1 MSHHEIQFKD
11 SFATTASG
19 RIHYLE
25 AGEGEPLLLLH
36 SNGCSAHEY
45 EHVIATLSVKRRVI
59 AWDMPGHGDSEPLCK
74 HWAIE
79 DYADA
84 SVALMDSL
92 GIEKASVAGSSV
104 GGTICV
110 DLGVRYPDRFEWVM
124 LVETPI
130 RSLQDWLDGWA
141 GIDTNFGIPNQT
153 FEQIAKRFH
162 ALTPE
167 KLERWNCDRN
177 KAGAK
182 TMVGVM
188 WALRDYDIL
197 SSLTQL
203 HGKSAV
209 IYGDFGPTIA
219 GAAHFEKM
227 LPDAPSVVLEN
238 CGHFPMFDN
247 PQAFVK
253 ALENILGNS

>member
-1 MSHHEIQFKD
+1 MSEKD
-11 SFATTASG
+11 KNNLIKDGFVATNCG

-45 EHVIATLSVKRRVI
+45 EEVITLLAKTHRVL
-59 AWDMPGHGDSEPLCK
+59 AWDMPGHGDSDSLSR
-74 HWAIE
+74 HWSIE
-79 DYADA
+79 DYGDA
-84 SVALMDSL
+84 VIAFLDAL
-92 GIEKASVAGSSV
+92 GIERASVAGSSV

-110 DLGVRYPDRFEWVM
+110 DLAVRYGDRFDWLF

-141 GIDTNFGIPNQT
+141 GIDTNFGIPTQT
-153 FEQIAKRFH
+153 FEQIAQRFRK
-162 ALTPE
+162 LTPA
-167 KLERWNCDRN
+167 KLTRWNCDRN

-197 SSLTQL
+197 ENLAKIR
-203 HGKSAV
+203 GNAAV
-209 IYGDFGPTIA
+209 IYGDVGPTIA
-219 GAAHFEKM
+219 GASHFENL
-227 LPDAPSVVLEN
+227 LPNAPSITLED
-238 CGHFPMFDN
+238 CGHFPMNDD
-247 PQAFVK
+247 PAAFVD
-253 ALENILGNS
+253 ALESILK

>member
-1 MSHHEIQFKD
+1 MSNSNGTIEHG
-11 SFATTASG
+11 FAKTRFG

-45 EHVIATLSVKRRVI
+45 EHVIAKLSQSRRVL
-59 AWDMPGHGDSEPLCK
+59 AWDMPGHGDSAPLSE
-74 HWAIE
+74 HLSIE
-79 DYADA
+79 DYSDA
-84 SVALMDSL
+84 VIAWMDAL
-92 GIEKASVAGSSV
+92 GIERASIAGSSV

-110 DLGVRYPDRFEWVM
+110 DLGVRHTDRCDWLY

-141 GIDTNFGIPNQT
+141 GIDINFGVPTQT
-153 FEQIAKRFH
+153 FEQISHRFR

-167 KLERWNCDRN
+167 KLTRWNCDRN

-188 WALRDYDIL
+188 WALRDYDVL
-197 SSLTQL
+197 GNLAKMQA
-203 HGKSAV
+203 KSAV
-209 IYGDFGPTIA
+209 IYGDVGPTIA

-227 LPDAPSVVLEN
+227 LPDAPSIVLKD
-238 CGHFPMFDN
+238 CGHFPMSDD
-247 PQAFVK
+247 PEAFAA
-253 ALENILGNS
+253 ALESVSS